1 VSRAPK
7 PIGGLDVP
15 HVPREVAFR
24 LMKLHHPDRVRQR
37 LIDRGLT
44 DEQAAFLVRLV
55 EREYGFMNPPEGE
68 PVPVTLR
75 LLAMM
80 EFYKEALSDL
90 DENDQLPPLPTPP
103 AV

>member
-1 VSRAPK
+1 
-7 PIGGLDVP
+7 
-15 HVPREVAFR
+15 
-24 LMKLHHPDRVRQR
+24 M
-37 LIDRGLT
+37 IDRGLT
-44 DEQAAFLVRLV
+44 GQEAAFLVRLV

-80 EFYKEALSDL
+80 EFYKVTLSAL
-90 DENDQLPPLPTPP
+90 DENDQLPPLGTPP

>member
-1 VSRAPK
+1 
-7 PIGGLDVP
+7 
-15 HVPREVAFR
+15 
-24 LMKLHHPDRVRQR
+24 
-37 LIDRGLT
+37 
-44 DEQAAFLVRLV
+44 LV

-80 EFYKEALSDL
+80 EFYKEALSAL
-90 DENDQLPPLPTPP
+90 DENNQLPPLATPP